1 MILLSVICVYLG
13 SNLAL
18 VGIKV
23 FDQMMKMGKNLTV
36 TLLMFLVFQNLTT
49 NGENKQYHG

>member
-1 MILLSVICVYLG
+1 VIFVDLG

-18 VGIKV
+18 VTIKV

-36 TLLMFLVFQNLTT
+36 TLLMFLVLQNLTT
-49 NGENKQYHG
+49 NGENKQYYG